1 MLNRRAQLKRFRL
14 VTYIVISLA
23 AVITVR
29 LFYFSIINRDN
40 AFEQMEEESLEKK
53 TVRALRG
60 RILSANGKVL
70 VESRRLLKL
79 VLSHRIQ
86 SHQLSTYLAILEK
99 ELGLKRRDL
108 MIKIS
113 RMSQSEDVI
122 LHENLSLD
130 QMKKFVKVFG
140 VNRDLRIKMSFSRK
154 TLVKDIKNKLGKV
167 KLVDG
172 NYVGVSGFEK
182 VYNEQLRG
190 QDLIY
195 ETLVDKSGDVIL
207 KTFNE
212 VQKLQTGQDIFLK
225 EEEWP

>member
-14 VTYIVISLA
+14 VTYIAISLA

-140 VNRDLRIKMSFSRK
+140 VNRDLFIKMSFSRK